1 MTGRTARRGW
11 QGVVAG
17 AVTIVV
23 GVVLIADN
31 VYLSDVSA
39 LPIVGA
45 GTGVLLRGFYELFKA
60 RQDHRGKH
68 NAGDEAPR

>member
-17 AVTIVV
+17 AVTIVF

-31 VYLSDVSA
+31 VYLSDASA

-45 GTGVLLRGFYELFKA
+45 GVGVLLRGFYELFKA
-60 RQDHRGKH
+60 RQDHRGEH
-68 NAGDEAPR
+68 TGDEAPR